1 MPNLQKFQVAA
12 LVLAAGSSKR
22 MGSQNKL
29 LADMGG
35 ISMLNL
41 TLSHMKASNAEGIY
55 VVVGHE
61 AELVQSSVKF
71 KNVIFI
77 HNPHYEKGLSTSLIK
92 GIEALPR
99 SVDGAV
105 ICLGDMPYVAAGT
118 VNRLI
123 DAFEISKGRTI
134 CVPFFENKRG
144 NPVLFPVELFSEMKS
159 LKWDKGARSLIKKY
173 ADRVSRVNI
182 QSSEILKD
190 IDTPDQLPG
199 TKPDPE
205 LFTSPTQ

>member
-1 MPNLQKFQVAA
+1 MLNLQKFQVAA

-22 MGSQNKL
+22 MGSENKL

-35 ISMLNL
+35 INMLNL
-41 TLSHMKASNAEGIY
+41 TLSHLKASNAAGIH
-55 VVVGHE
+55 VVVGYE
-61 AELVQSSVKF
+61 AELVRRSVKF
-71 KNVIFI
+71 NDVVFI
-77 HNPHYEKGLSTSLIK
+77 HNPYYEKGLSTSLVK
-92 GIEALPR
+92 GIAALPR
-99 SVDGAV
+99 DIDGAV

-159 LKWDKGARSLIKKY
+159 MKYDKGARSLIKKY
-173 ADRVSRVNI
+173 ADRISPVNI
-182 QSSEILKD
+182 KSSEILKD
-190 IDTPDQLPG
+190 IDTPDQLAG
-199 TKPDPE
+199 AKSATKLLVTP
-205 LFTSPTQ
+205 